1 MSDLI
6 AALYRFLNENTM
18 TAHERW
24 EIELLIKKYEKKII
38 DEKLKERK

>member
-1 MSDLI
+1 MDDLI
-6 AALYRFLNENTM
+6 AALYRFLTENEL
-18 TAHERW
+18 APHDRW